1 MISYTYSQI
10 NVPDSR
16 WFVIQRRERRS
27 RRCVLISL
35 VALVVSEM
43 FVWDTTSCK
52 EHIYDKLIQQ
62 LYVAGRSDFLHLNPT
77 VKIVYL
83 FFTLVNYV
91 SIGTVR

>member
-1 MISYTYSQI
+1 MSSKDGNDGAGDAFSYH
-10 NVPDSR
+10 
-16 WFVIQRRERRS
+16 
-27 RRCVLISL
+27 L
-35 VALVVSEM
+35 VAPGQRNVRMGHYIVQ
-43 FVWDTTSCK
+43 

-77 VKIVYL
+77 SEERIP